1 MKLTETDWDRLVLV
15 PEVSLA
21 SLVGKAYVQ
30 KGLWAVIDRDPG
42 PGPGY
47 GRDLCFFPGPG
58 PGKVIFKIPAPARGP
73 QSRPRPRLFLSI
85 FAGISRI
92 FCLNLNR

>member
-1 MKLTETDWDRLVLV
+1 MKLTETDWDRLVLI

-58 PGKVIFKIPAPARGP
+58 KIIFKIPAPAPNHGP
-73 QSRPRPRLFLSI
+73 GCFCQFLSI
-85 FAGISRI
+85 SAGISRI

>member
-42 PGPGY
+42 PGY

-58 PGKVIFKIPAPARGP
+58 KIIFKIPAPALARGP